1 MTSKFRPLLI
11 EVLTN
16 PLRIE
21 GLSQIEWDLLIRQAK
36 ASNLVAHLSV
46 LLEDA
51 GLLCS
56 VPEAPGRHLHST
68 RVIAER
74 SRIAVRWEVSQLKEA
89 LNSMEV
95 PVVILKGAGYIMANI
110 PLNRGRLFSDIDILV
125 PKASLSAV
133 ETRLSQWGWRV
144 IFSSPYDQRYY
155 RTWMHEIPP
164 MVHSKR
170 QTVLDIHHSILPPTA
185 QLQPDSEKLIAAA
198 INEGEGRCIYWL
210 KPIDM
215 FLHSATH
222 LFHEGELEH
231 GLRDILDL
239 DGMSRHFTQRDPLF
253 WDKLLDRAEEM
264 DLLPPLYFAAR
275 YLEFLLDSP
284 IPESVKK
291 CLRLKGP
298 GVLMAKVMDSL
309 FRRALLP
316 SHSSCDVIGTAFAR
330 WLLYVRS
337 HYLRMPLYLLI
348 PHLIRKAISKSHG
361 GTPAELQK
369 IRDLK
374 ARK

>member
-1 MTSKFRPLLI
+1 MKSKFKPLLI
-11 EVLTN
+11 DVLIK
-16 PLRIE
+16 PSRIE
-21 GLSQIEWDLLIRQAK
+21 QLSQVEWDLLIRQA
-36 ASNLVAHLSV
+36 AAANLAAHLSV

-51 GLLCS
+51 GLLSS

-89 LNSMEV
+89 LNSMEI
-95 PVVILKGAGYIMANI
+95 PVVILKGAGYIMADV

-125 PKASLSAV
+125 PKAALPAV
-133 ETRLSQWGWRV
+133 EARLSQWGWRAT
-144 IFSSPYDQRYY
+144 FSTPYDQHYY

-164 MVHSKR
+164 LVHSKR

-185 QLQPDSEKLIAAA
+185 QLQPDPEKLIVAA
-198 INEGEGRCIYWL
+198 INKGAGECIYWL
-210 KPIDM
+210 KPVDM

-239 DGMSRHFTQRDPLF
+239 DGMSRHFTKSDPLF
-253 WDKLLDRAEEM
+253 WEKLLERAEEM
-264 DLLPPLYFAAR
+264 DLLPPLYYAAR
-275 YLEFLLDSP
+275 YLDLMLDSP
-284 IPESVKK
+284 IPKSVHERL
-291 CLRLKGP
+291 CLKGP
-298 GVLMAKVMDSL
+298 GLLMSKVMDNL

-316 SHSSCDVIGTAFAR
+316 SHSSCDVFGTAFAR
-330 WLLYVRS
+330 WLLYIRS

-348 PHLIRKAISKSHG
+348 PHLIRKAISNDHEG
-361 GTPAELQK
+361 VPAELQK
-369 IRDLK
+369 IRDLEE
-374 ARK
+374 RK